1 MDGVSKRN
9 TLYSTLVKNQT
20 QDANLDFQMEK
31 VKSKFDGYLA
41 EKMAAGKAMENL
53 KGKKKFGPNA
63 LKKIEGPQAKRSS

>member
-1 MDGVSKRN
+1 MDGVAKRN

-41 EKMAAGKAMENL
+41 EKMAAGLAMENL
-53 KGKKKFGPNA
+53 KGKKKKFGPNA
-63 LKKIEGPQAKRSS
+63 LKKIEPP